1 MEFIVGDIVEG
12 EVVDFAS
19 GGEGVLKVGAYPIFV
34 PFAIVGE
41 VVRARIT
48 FAKKDCAWGDLI
60 EVLSLSN
67 DRIKPRCP
75 YYGRCGGCSLQH
87 LSHDKQLE
95 IKRQNVVRA
104 LKKNAGLDCDVND
117 VVSVNEWEYRNKLSM
132 PFGYRKKS
140 NRVVLGFYEKRSHAV
155 VPMKWCPLHGEWCS
169 NVIEDVCEWAN
180 ENGISVYDESTG
192 KGVLRH
198 VVARML
204 DTLALTIVVNAR
216 TLDKIGALAKKLD
229 RHFENY
235 AIYVSSNMK
244 NSNVILGDDVC
255 LVYGKEKKQNLGKF
269 SAVVSPKSFLQVNND
284 MRDRIYDDVCKSLS
298 DFDGDIVE
306 LYSGVGL
313 LTAQIAL
320 RLEKSH
326 IVSVEIVKN
335 ATENARALMKSLCIE
350 DRVECVCQDATDFV
364 KSLKTDEQKSKMQ
377 TDLQKIDLPDE
388 VISSPFYLGDS
399 NIQNLEDINNKN
411 IDDSNSKNIG
421 NSTNHSIGDSKTSG
435 KRALILDPPRK
446 GCDQVVLQSACDA
459 QFERIAYISCN
470 PQTLARDLKILCTNY
485 DILSVTPYDMFPQTD
500 NVETLAILR
509 CKRHR

>member
-19 GGEGVLKVGAYPIFV
+19 GGEGVLKVGTYPIFV

-41 VVRARIT
+41 IVRARIT
-48 FAKKDCAWGDLI
+48 YAKKDCAFGDLI

-87 LSHDKQLE
+87 LSYDSQLDV
-95 IKRQNVVRA
+95 KRQNVVRA
-104 LKKNAGLDCDVND
+104 LKKNAGLDCDVNET
-117 VVSVNEWEYRNKLSM
+117 VSTGEWEYRNKLSM

-155 VPMKWCPLHGEWCS
+155 VPMKWCPLHGEWCA

-180 ENGISVYDESTG
+180 EIGISVYDESTG

-204 DTLALTIVVNAR
+204 DTLALTVVVNAR
-216 TLDKIGALAKKLD
+216 SLDKINALAKKLD

-244 NSNVILGDDVC
+244 NSNVILGDEVS
-255 LVYGKEKKQNLGKF
+255 LVYGRESKQNLGKF

-284 MRDRIYDDVCKSLS
+284 MRDRIYDDVCKALS

-320 RLEKSH
+320 RLENSH

-335 ATENARALMKSLCIE
+335 ATENARALMKSLGIE
-350 DRVECVCQDATDFV
+350 DRVECICQDAAEFV
-364 KSLKTDEQKSKMQ
+364 KSLKNEQQ
-377 TDLQKIDLPDE
+377 IDLPKE
-388 VISSPFYLGDS
+388 LLSSPLYLGDS
-399 NIQNLEDINNKN
+399 NVKN
-411 IDDSNSKNIG
+411 S
-421 NSTNHSIGDSKTSG
+421 
-435 KRALILDPPRK
+435 KRALILDPPRR
-446 GCDQVVLQSACDA
+446 GCDQVVLQSACDVN
-459 QFERIAYISCN
+459 FERIAYISCN
-470 PQTLARDLKILCTNY
+470 PQTLARDLKILCSNY
-485 DILSVTPYDMFPQTD
+485 DVLSVTPYDMFPQTD
-500 NVETLAILR
+500 NVETLVVLTR
-509 CKRHR
+509 KQN

>member
-1 MEFIVGDIVEG
+1 MEIIVGDIIEG

-19 GGEGVLKVGAYPIFV
+19 GGEGVLKVGTYPIFV

-41 VVRARIT
+41 KVRTRIT
-48 FAKKDCAWGDLI
+48 FAKKDCAFGDLI
-60 EVLSLSN
+60 EVLNLSN

-75 YYGRCGGCSLQH
+75 YYGNCGGCSLQH
-87 LSHDKQLE
+87 ISHDKQME
-95 IKRQNVVRA
+95 IKRLNVLRA
-104 LKKNAGLDCDVND
+104 LKKNAGLDCSVND
-117 VVSVNEWEYRNKLSM
+117 TISVNEWEYRNKLAM

-169 NVIEDVCEWAN
+169 QLIEDVCEWAN
-180 ENGISVYDESTG
+180 ENGISVYDEKTG

-204 DTLALTIVVNAR
+204 DTLSLTIVVNAR
-216 TLDKIGALAKKLD
+216 KLEKLDLLVQKLD
-229 RHFENY
+229 RHFKDY
-235 AIYVSSNMK
+235 AVYVSSNMK
-244 NSNVILGDDVC
+244 NTNVILGEEIS
-255 LVYGKEKKQNLGKF
+255 LVYGHEKKQNLGKF

-284 MRDRIYDDVCKSLS
+284 MRDRIYDDVCKALN

-320 RLEKSH
+320 RLANAH
-326 IVSVEIVKN
+326 ITSVEIVKN
-335 ATENARALMKSLCIE
+335 ATENARALMKSLKL
-350 DRVECVCQDATDFV
+350 DNRVECVCQDAAEFV
-364 KSLKTDEQKSKMQ
+364 KSLMNEPQ
-377 TDLQKIDLPDE
+377 TDLPKQ
-388 VISSPFYLGDS
+388 VISSPLYLGDG
-399 NIQNLEDINNKN
+399 NIKN
-411 IDDSNSKNIG
+411 D
-421 NSTNHSIGDSKTSG
+421 

-459 QFERIAYISCN
+459 NFERIAYISCN

-500 NVETLAILR
+500 NVETLVILSR
-509 CKRHR
+509 K

>member
-1 MEFIVGDIVEG
+1 MEIIIGDIIEG

-41 VVRARIT
+41 IVRARIT
-48 FAKKDCAWGDLI
+48 YAKKDCAFGDLI

-87 LSHDKQLE
+87 MSYDRQLDV
-95 IKRQNVVRA
+95 KRQNVVRA
-104 LKKNAGLDCDVND
+104 LKKNAGLDCDVNEI
-117 VVSVNEWEYRNKLSM
+117 VSTGEWEYRNKLSM

-155 VPMKWCPLHGEWCS
+155 VPMKWCPLHGEWCA

-198 VVARML
+198 VVARMI
-204 DTLALTIVVNAR
+204 DTLSLTLVVNAR
-216 TLDKIGALAKKLD
+216 AVDKINLLAKKLD

-235 AIYVSSNMK
+235 AIYISPNMK
-244 NSNVILGDDVC
+244 NSNVILGDEVS
-255 LVYGKEKKQNLGKF
+255 LVYGCEKKQSLGKF

-284 MRDRIYDDVCKSLS
+284 MRDRIYDDVCKALS
-298 DFDGDIVE
+298 DFDDDIVE

-320 RLEKSH
+320 RLENAH

-335 ATENARALMKSLCIE
+335 ATENARALMKSLKIE
-350 DRVECVCQDATDFV
+350 DRVECICQDASEFV
-364 KSLKTDEQKSKMQ
+364 KSLKSEQQ
-377 TDLQKIDLPDE
+377 IDLPKE
-388 VISSPFYLGDS
+388 VISSPLYLGDS
-399 NIQNLEDINNKN
+399 NVKN
-411 IDDSNSKNIG
+411 S
-421 NSTNHSIGDSKTSG
+421 
-435 KRALILDPPRK
+435 KRALILDPPRR

-459 QFERIAYISCN
+459 NFERIAYISCN
-470 PQTLARDLKILCTNY
+470 PQTLARDLKILCSNY
-485 DILSVTPYDMFPQTD
+485 DVLSVTPYDMFPQTD
-500 NVETLAILR
+500 NVETLVVLT
-509 CKRHR
+509 CKQN

>member
-1 MEFIVGDIVEG
+1 MEIIIGDIIEG

-34 PFAIVGE
+34 SFAIVGE
-41 VVRARIT
+41 IVRARIT
-48 FAKKDCAWGDLI
+48 YAKKDCAFGDLI

-87 LSHDKQLE
+87 MSYDRQLDV
-95 IKRQNVVRA
+95 KRQNVVRA
-104 LKKNAGLDCDVND
+104 LKKNAGLDCDVNEI
-117 VVSVNEWEYRNKLSM
+117 VPTGEWEYRNKLSM

-155 VPMKWCPLHGEWCS
+155 VPMKWCPLHGEWCA

-198 VVARML
+198 VVARMI
-204 DTLALTIVVNAR
+204 DTLSLTLVVNAR
-216 TLDKIGALAKKLD
+216 AVDKINLLAKKLD

-235 AIYVSSNMK
+235 AIYISPNMK
-244 NSNVILGDDVC
+244 NSNVILGDEVS
-255 LVYGKEKKQNLGKF
+255 LVYGCEKKQSLGKF

-284 MRDRIYDDVCKSLS
+284 MRDRIYDDVCKALS

-320 RLEKSH
+320 RLENAH

-335 ATENARALMKSLCIE
+335 ATENARALMKSLKIE
-350 DRVECVCQDATDFV
+350 DRVECICQDASEFV
-364 KSLKTDEQKSKMQ
+364 KSLKSEQQ
-377 TDLQKIDLPDE
+377 IDLPKE
-388 VISSPFYLGDS
+388 VISSPLYLGDS
-399 NIQNLEDINNKN
+399 NVKN
-411 IDDSNSKNIG
+411 S
-421 NSTNHSIGDSKTSG
+421 
-435 KRALILDPPRK
+435 KRALILDPPRR

-459 QFERIAYISCN
+459 NFERIAYISCN
-470 PQTLARDLKILCTNY
+470 PQTLARDLKILCSNY
-485 DILSVTPYDMFPQTD
+485 DVLSVTPYDMFPQTD
-500 NVETLAILR
+500 NVETLVVLT
-509 CKRHR
+509 CKQN